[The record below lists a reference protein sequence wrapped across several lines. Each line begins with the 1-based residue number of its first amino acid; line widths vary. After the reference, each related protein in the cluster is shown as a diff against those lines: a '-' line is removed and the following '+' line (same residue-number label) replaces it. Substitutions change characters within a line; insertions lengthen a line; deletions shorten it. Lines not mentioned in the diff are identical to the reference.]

1 MSFLVNLANAVKSR
15 LPFGKPAYTFRGAV
29 HEFKRRLPLWL
40 EKKNAGPSK
49 GRVGIVVVPWLDT
62 AIPLSSVETA
72 LALRAEGWEPVF
84 LCDFSEWAF
93 NETSSSTQSVMKEL
107 CAELPKFGEVVQVA
121 SEPDGEAPP
130 FDVELLLRENA
141 VWTTK
146 GEEFAE
152 EFVQQRPELR
162 AAFTTHASRVAGV
175 LKRMPLQWLLIP
187 GGVFGVSG
195 LYAGAASS
203 MGIDFTTF
211 DAGRGAIIV
220 AHRGAAAHYADLP
233 EAHRLLN
240 AELNERPELVTSI
253 KTMVDELVLDRK
265 ESRDPLKLQA
275 VAATGRT
282 DLASDLLVFLNY
294 RADTAALCRT
304 RAFPSVRDWVTSIL
318 DYAERRGDVRVIIRA
333 HPVTRHAH
341 VRSTDLLGEVVR
353 ERDPEGKFVRWIP
366 GDAEVNSYDLINST
380 RVVLPFTSTVG
391 IEAAFMGKPVII
403 GTHVFYESM
412 GFVEAAGD
420 AAAYF
425 ERVDQALLGKLQ
437 PSAERMRQAALA
449 LYLALKCRVMR
460 TCFTPIP
467 INFAEWMRMAPD
479 ELWSQPEQLDL
490 REALITRLPLTWL
503 RHQRVMN
510 QSHPS

>member
-1 MSFLVNLANAVKSR
+1 MSFLVNLAKAAKSR

-29 HEFKRRLPLWL
+29 RDFKRRLPLWL
-40 EKKNAGPSK
+40 EKRPAGPAK
-49 GRVGIVVVPWLDT
+49 GRVGVVVVPWLDT

-72 LALRAEGWEPVF
+72 LALRAQGWEPVF

-93 NETSSSTQSVMKEL
+93 NETSPSTQSVMKEL
-107 CAELPKFGEVVQVA
+107 CAELPKFGEVVFVA
-121 SEPDGEAPP
+121 SETSQAPPP
-130 FDVELLLRENA
+130 FDVDLLLRENA

-162 AAFTTHASRVAGV
+162 AAFTTHASRVTAA
-175 LKRMPLQWLLIP
+175 LKRVPVQWLLLP

-211 DAGRGAIIV
+211 DAGRGAMIV

-233 EAHRLLN
+233 EAHRLLK
-240 AELNERPELVTSI
+240 AELEERPELMASI
-253 KTMVDELVLDRK
+253 KAVVDELVLDRK

-304 RAFPSVRDWVTSIL
+304 RAFPSVRDWVTSLL
-318 DYAERRGDVRVIIRA
+318 DYAERRGDVRMIIRA
-333 HPVTRHAH
+333 HPVTRHTH
-341 VRSTDLLGEVVR
+341 VRSTDLLGELVR
-353 ERDPEGKFVRWIP
+353 QRDPEGKFVRWIP

-391 IEAAFMGKPVII
+391 IEAAFMDKPVII

-420 AAAYF
+420 ATSYF
-425 ERVDQALLGKLQ
+425 ALVERALRGELQ
-437 PSAERMRQAALA
+437 PSAERTRQAALA

-467 INFAEWMRMAPD
+467 VNFTEWVRMAPD
-479 ELWSQPEQLDL
+479 ELWGQPEQIDL
-490 REALITRLPLTWL
+490 RDALLTRQPLTWL
-503 RHQRVMN
+503 RHQRVLK
-510 QSHPS
+510 QSSRP